1 MFASLQNSYIEI
13 LMPRSDGIRKCKIFG
28 EHSDHDWG
36 SLKNRLIALIR
47 LHRDPALFYKV
58 KIQEEGVSCKQGRA
72 LSLDHEH
79 AGNLLLDF
87 PACRTVRNKWRLF
100 TSY

>member
-1 MFASLQNSYIEI
+1 
-13 LMPRSDGIRKCKIFG
+13 MPRSDGIRKCKIFG

-58 KIQEEGVSCKQGRA
+58 KI
-72 LSLDHEH
+72 
-79 AGNLLLDF
+79 
-87 PACRTVRNKWRLF
+87 
-100 TSY
+100 